1 MKLALNPLQYIR
13 AMRPHQWIKNLLLFA
28 GILFSRHFTEWNLL
42 LRAFAGFGLFCLL
55 AGAVYIL
62 NDLRDIEND
71 RLHPR
76 KKLRPIAAGL
86 IVPRRALMFA
96 LLAAAYGLV
105 LSFLLSPAFGWTALL
120 YFVITILYSE
130 FFKRVVVLDTILV
143 AAGFVLRAV
152 AGVFVIRIWDGPY
165 IPMTPWFVI
174 CVFFLALFIA
184 VCKRRHEL
192 LNVQNAPNHR
202 QVLDQYTPA
211 FLDQMIAV
219 STSAAIFSYTL
230 YLISAY
236 GGDSDERSLR
246 MTLTLPFVIYGIFR
260 YLYLVYRCDEG
271 GEPETLV
278 LKDKPLLLNTLLWL
292 VLLMVLHEDKVPPI
306 Y

>member
-1 MKLALNPLQYIR
+1 MPNLLQFLR

-55 AGAVYIL
+55 AGSIYIL
-62 NDLRDIEND
+62 NDLRDVEND

-76 KKLRPIAAGL
+76 KKLRPLAARLISPAQGL
-86 IVPRRALMFA
+86 VFA
-96 LLAAAYGLV
+96 LLVAAGGLV

-130 FFKRVVVLDTILV
+130 FFKHVVILDTVLV

-152 AGVFVIRIWDGPY
+152 AGVFVIRVPGGPD

-184 VCKRRHEL
+184 ICKRRHEL
-192 LNVQNAPNHR
+192 LNIRNASEHR

-230 YLISAY
+230 YLIRAY
-236 GGDSDERSLR
+236 GGDSDEKALK

>member
-1 MKLALNPLQYIR
+1 MPNLLQFLR

-42 LRAFAGFGLFCLL
+42 LRAFAGFALFCLM
-55 AGAVYIL
+55 AGSIYIL
-62 NDLRDIEND
+62 NDLRDVEND

-76 KKLRPIAAGL
+76 KKLRPLAARL
-86 IVPRRALMFA
+86 ISPVQALVFA
-96 LLAAAYGLV
+96 LLVAACGLV

-120 YFVITILYSE
+120 YFVTTMLYSE
-130 FFKRVVVLDTILV
+130 FFKGVVILDTVLV

-152 AGVFVIRIWDGPY
+152 AGVFVIRIPSGPE

-184 VCKRRHEL
+184 ICKRRHEL
-192 LNVQNAPNHR
+192 IHVQNAPNHR

-230 YLISAY
+230 YLIRVY
-236 GGDSDERSLR
+236 GGDSDEKALKV
-246 MTLTLPFVIYGIFR
+246 TLTLPFVIYGMFR

-292 VLLMVLHEDKVPPI
+292 VLLMVLQR
-306 Y
+306 

>member
-1 MKLALNPLQYIR
+1 MPNLLQFLR

-55 AGAVYIL
+55 AGSIYIL
-62 NDLRDIEND
+62 NDLRDVEND

-76 KKLRPIAAGL
+76 KKLRPLAARLISPAQGL
-86 IVPRRALMFA
+86 VFA
-96 LLAAAYGLV
+96 LLVAAGGLV

-130 FFKRVVVLDTILV
+130 FFKHVVILDTVLV

-152 AGVFVIRIWDGPY
+152 AGVFVIRVPGGPG

-184 VCKRRHEL
+184 ICKRRHEL
-192 LNVQNAPNHR
+192 LNIRNASEHR

-230 YLISAY
+230 YLIRAY
-236 GGDSDERSLR
+236 GGDSDEKALK

-260 YLYLVYRCDEG
+260 YLHLVYRCDEG

-292 VLLMVLHEDKVPPI
+292 VLLMLLQR
-306 Y
+306 